1 MLKTIIVV
9 TAIIFTFTPSR
20 ADAGIFVSLGLVK
33 PVNAFDK
40 LDQGAVRVD
49 AGYRFGI
56 LSVYTNL
63 SGISVDTSIESNDAI
78 EVIQESS
85 LGEYELYTAI
95 GVGANLYIPVYK
107 TLDLIVGA
115 SGRYTFDGEVE
126 LSEDKNTVLE
136 ITPDPAIGITGGV
149 QWNVLPLI
157 QGAVWL
163 QYTHKIVWERISWE
177 NEDET
182 VQYIGDSIAEY
193 ENGGEVS
200 IGMSIGF

>member
-9 TAIIFTFTPSR
+9 AVIILTPSR
-20 ADAGIFVSLGLVK
+20 VDAGIFVSLGLVK

-56 LSVYTNL
+56 LSIYTNL
-63 SGISVDTSIESNDAI
+63 SGISVDTSIESNDAR
-78 EVIQESS
+78 EAIQESS

-95 GVGANLYIPVYK
+95 GIGSNLYIPVYNA
-107 TLDLIVGA
+107 LDLIVGV

-126 LSEDKNTVLE
+126 LSEDKNTVFE
-136 ITPDPAIGITGGV
+136 ITPDPAIGITGGL

-163 QYTHKIVWERISWE
+163 HYTHKIVWERTSWE

-182 VQYIGDSIAEY
+182 VQYIGDSIVEY

>member
-115 SGRYTFDGEVE
+115 WQIYLCGEVE
-126 LSEDKNTVLE
+126 LSEDNSTSPSKVYL
-136 ITPDPAIGITGGV
+136 PDAPTIKSESCKQV
-149 QWNVLPLI
+149 YKDSLLPLSP
-157 QGAVWL
+157 
-163 QYTHKIVWERISWE
+163 YTDIHPRKIYLYCI
-177 NEDET
+177 
-182 VQYIGDSIAEY
+182 I
-193 ENGGEVS
+193 
-200 IGMSIGF
+200 

>member
-78 EVIQESS
+78 EV
-85 LGEYELYTAI
+85 Y
-95 GVGANLYIPVYK
+95 
-107 TLDLIVGA
+107 
-115 SGRYTFDGEVE
+115 
-126 LSEDKNTVLE
+126 
-136 ITPDPAIGITGGV
+136 
-149 QWNVLPLI
+149 LPWVNI
-157 QGAVWL
+157 C
-163 QYTHKIVWERISWE
+163 IRR
-177 NEDET
+177 
-182 VQYIGDSIAEY
+182 
-193 ENGGEVS
+193 
-200 IGMSIGF
+200 